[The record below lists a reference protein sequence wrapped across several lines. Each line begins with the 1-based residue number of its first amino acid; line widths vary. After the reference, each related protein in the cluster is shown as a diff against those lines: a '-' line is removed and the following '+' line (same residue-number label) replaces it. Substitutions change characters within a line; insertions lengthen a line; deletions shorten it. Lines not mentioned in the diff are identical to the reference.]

1 MPAYFS
7 LTFELNKSRDAVGAF
22 CETLIHCGPV
32 FKSGYWGF
40 ENDSF
45 ADIITW
51 NQKKLDEDFE
61 LGYTEHHSHDYKQML
76 FDYADFSEVRLFIMN
91 QRRKPVFSF
100 ALIVPEYDLRIYE
113 GKNRAACSMQRKLE
127 RMKLL
132 KSAAKKMWVG
142 MDLLAI
148 QTGWELSDVPPSA
161 GEIAGGTKPQAEP
174 FCIVPSSCFSLEKDV
189 PFAYEYIERNGVF
202 IEDGTEWNYR

>member
-7 LTFELNKSRDAVGAF
+7 LTFELNKSRNAVGAF
-22 CETLIHCGPV
+22 CETLVHSGPV

-45 ADIITW
+45 AGIIAW

-61 LGYTEHHSHDYKQML
+61 LGYTEHHSYDYKQML

-100 ALIVPEYDLRIYE
+100 ALIVPEYDFH
-113 GKNRAACSMQRKLE
+113 GVFV
-127 RMKLL
+127 L
-132 KSAAKKMWVG
+132 KPGS
-142 MDLLAI
+142 
-148 QTGWELSDVPPSA
+148 
-161 GEIAGGTKPQAEP
+161 TKF
-174 FCIVPSSCFSLEKDV
+174 FCGVLTALWFSLLLLL
-189 PFAYEYIERNGVF
+189 
-202 IEDGTEWNYR
+202 T